1 MLVFSIHSHRVSLGF
16 FPPNMGHEDSSH
28 GHGDFKPA
36 KHDMERG
43 WMGYHWGCDPAASGG
58 RRTAQR
64 VWGPREVAAT
74 NRVWNKRRGP
84 GFNKR
89 CESLIWVEI
98 FVRFF
103 SGKGRGKREDWMGF
117 HGAEAKVSSDVKD
130 YSWVFEP
137 DNWRK
142 TENQLKWDIL
152 TSLNPMI
159 RSFKNTWSIAEAYE
173 DSAFA
178 RQRELVEADTRHV
191 ATCGMCN

>member
-1 MLVFSIHSHRVSLGF
+1 MV
-16 FPPNMGHEDSSH
+16 FPPNMGHEDSRIAMAISNLLNMIWN
-28 GHGDFKPA
+28 GD
-36 KHDMERG
+36 E
-43 WMGYHWGCDPAASGG
+43 WGISTEDATQQLLEAEELPKESGG
-58 RRTAQR
+58 PEKSPLRT
-64 VWGPREVAAT
+64 G
-74 NRVWNKRRGP
+74 NKRRGP

-89 CESLIWVEI
+89 CESLIWVDI

-142 TENQLKWDIL
+142 TENQLKWHIL